1 MPAMARDSERP
12 EATAAREGEV
22 LWTPPPGFAE
32 RSRMGRFLAEV
43 ETARGTR
50 FDGYDAAWRWS
61 VDEPEAFWGA
71 LWRHFDV
78 AGDRGEKVLGRTE
91 MPGAEWFPGTR
102 LSYVENLFR
111 QARAERPALVV
122 ASEGAAP
129 REVSWAELEAK
140 VAAAAAALAGLGVA
154 SGDRVAGYLPNGEE
168 ALVAFL
174 ATASLGAIWTC
185 CSPDFGAKS
194 AVDRLR
200 LVEPKV
206 LVAVEGYRYGGKAI
220 DRSAE
225 LAAIRAALPALA
237 ATVLVASPARAGE
250 IEAIA
255 WEDLLTRGR
264 GARLETPRFPFE
276 HPLWILYSSGTT
288 GPPKAIVQSQ
298 GGILLEHLKS
308 NGLHLDLG
316 PDDRFFWFSTTGWMM
331 WNKLVGGLL
340 VGSTVVLYDGNP
352 GFPDLGALWRLAA
365 DVGISYFGASAA
377 FLDACRRAGVAPREL
392 GLERLRALG
401 STGSPLSPAGFA
413 WVYREIDPGI
423 WLQSVSGGTD
433 VCTAFVGACP
443 YAPVKAGELQRRCLG
458 AKVEAFDEAGRPLVG
473 EVGELVLTAPMPSM
487 PVRFWNDP
495 DDARY
500 RESYFD
506 VYPGVWRHGD
516 WIKITP
522 EGGAVLYGR
531 SDATLNRHGVRM
543 GSAEIYAV
551 VEAVPGVVDSLV
563 VDVELAGRS
572 AWMGL
577 FVVPSPGRALDAAL
591 DGAIRAALRRELSP
605 RHVPD
610 AIVAVAA
617 VPKTLNGKKL
627 EIPVKKILGGRAP
640 EQAANLGSVADPE
653 ALRAFVALG
662 ERLRAGEL

>member
-1 MPAMARDSERP
+1 MSAAPKGSEDLVV
-12 EATAAREGEV
+12 REGDV

-43 ETARGTR
+43 GERRGAR
-50 FDGYDAAWRWS
+50 FEGYDDAWRWS
-61 VDEPEAFWGA
+61 VEEPEAFWDA
-71 LWRHFDV
+71 VWRHFDV
-78 AGDRGEKVLGRTE
+78 AGERGARVLGRAE

-102 LSYVENLFR
+102 VSYVEHLFR
-111 QARAERPALVV
+111 QASAERPALIV
-122 ASEGAAP
+122 AGEAAPP
-129 REVSWAELEAK
+129 REVAWAELEAK
-140 VAAAAAALAGLGVA
+140 VAAAAAALAELGVGE
-154 SGDRVAGYLPNGEE
+154 GDRVAAYLPNGEE
-168 ALVAFL
+168 AVVAFL
-174 ATASLGAIWTC
+174 AAASLGAVWTC

-206 LVAVEGYRYGGKAI
+206 LVAVEGYRYGGKSI

-225 LAAIRAALPALA
+225 LAAIRDALPGLA
-237 ATVLVASPARAGE
+237 ATVLVATPERARSIGALPWSE
-250 IEAIA
+250 
-255 WEDLLTRGR
+255 LLERGR
-264 GARLETPRFPFE
+264 GARLEPRRLPFE

-308 NGLHLDLG
+308 IGLHLDLG
-316 PDDRFFWFSTTGWMM
+316 PGERFFWFTTTGWMM
-331 WNKLVGGLL
+331 WNLLIGGLL
-340 VGSTVVLYDGNP
+340 VGTTVVLYDGNP

-365 DVGISYFGASAA
+365 ATGITYFGASAA
-377 FLDACRRAGVAPREL
+377 FVDACRRAGVVPRDL
-392 GLERLRALG
+392 GLERLRSLG

-413 WVYREIDPGI
+413 WIYREIDPAL

-433 VCTAFVGACP
+433 VCTAFLGGCP

-458 AKVEAFDEAGRPLVG
+458 AKVESFDEEGRPLVG

-500 RESYFD
+500 LESYFD
-506 VYPGVWRHGD
+506 LYPGVWRHGD
-516 WIKITP
+516 WIKITA
-522 EGGAVLYGR
+522 EGSAVLYGR

-563 VDVELAGRS
+563 VDVELPGRE

-577 FVVPSPGRALDAAL
+577 FVVPAAGRALDEAL
-591 DGAIRAALRRELSP
+591 REAIRGALRRELSP

-610 AIVAVAA
+610 AVLAVGA

-627 EIPVKKILGGRAP
+627 EIPVKKILGGKAP

-653 ALRAFVALG
+653 ALRAFVAVG
-662 ERLRAGEL
+662 EKLRAGEL

>member
-1 MPAMARDSERP
+1 MD
-12 EATAAREGEV
+12 
-22 LWTPPPGFAE
+22 
-32 RSRMGRFLAEV
+32 
-43 ETARGTR
+43 
-50 FDGYDAAWRWS
+50 D
-61 VDEPEAFWGA
+61 PEAFWGA
-71 LWRHFDV
+71 VWEHFEV
-78 AGDRGEKVLGRTE
+78 AGERGERVLGRSE
-91 MPGAEWFPGTR
+91 MPGAEWFPGASV
-102 LSYVENLFR
+102 SYVEHLFG
-111 QARAERPALVV
+111 QARAGQPALIV
-122 ASEGAAP
+122 ATEDAPP
-129 REVSWAELEAK
+129 REVSWLELETK
-140 VAAAAAALAGLGVA
+140 VAAAAAALGALGVER
-154 SGDRVAGYLPNGEE
+154 GDRVAGYLPNGEE
-168 ALVAFL
+168 AVVAFL
-174 ATASLGAIWTC
+174 ATATIGAIWTC
-185 CSPDFGAKS
+185 CSPDFGTKS

-206 LVAVEGYRYGGKAI
+206 LLAVEGYRYGGKAI
-220 DRSAE
+220 DRRGE
-225 LAAIRAALPALA
+225 LAAIRAELPGLL
-237 ATVLVASPARAGE
+237 ATVLVAPAERARAVAAMPWSE
-250 IEAIA
+250 
-255 WEDLLTRGR
+255 LLERGR
-264 GARLETPRFPFE
+264 GAALETPRFAFD

-316 PDDRFFWFSTTGWMM
+316 PTDRFFWFSTTGWMM

-340 VGSTVVLYDGNP
+340 VGATVVLYDGSP
-352 GFPDLGALWRLAA
+352 GWPDLGALWRLAA
-365 DVGISYFGASAA
+365 TTGVSYFGASAA
-377 FLDACRRAGVAPREL
+377 YLDACRRAGISPRHL
-392 GLERLRALG
+392 GIEKLRALG

-413 WVYREIDPGI
+413 WVYREVAPRI

-433 VCTAFVGACP
+433 VCTAFLGACP
-443 YAPVKAGELQRRCLG
+443 YVPVRAGELQCRCLG
-458 AKVEAFDEAGRPLVG
+458 AKVDAFDEAGRSLVG

-495 DDARY
+495 GDARY

-506 VYPGVWRHGD
+506 LYPGVWRHGD

-551 VEAVPGVVDSLV
+551 VEAVPGVADSLV
-563 VDVELAGRS
+563 VDVERPGRP

-577 FVVPSPGRALDAAL
+577 FVVPPPGREVDEALREE
-591 DGAIRAALRRELSP
+591 IRAAIRSALSP

-610 AIVAVAA
+610 AILAVAA

-627 EIPVKKILGGRAP
+627 EIPVKKILGGSAP
-640 EQAANLGSVADPE
+640 EQAANLGSVAAPE
-653 ALRAFVALG
+653 ALRAFVAIG

>member
-1 MPAMARDSERP
+1 MRAI
-12 EATAAREGEV
+12 REGDV
-22 LWTPPPGFAE
+22 LWTPPPGFAQ
-32 RSRMGRFLAEV
+32 RSRMARFLAEV
-43 ETARGTR
+43 ETRRGER
-50 FDGYDAAWRWS
+50 FEDYAAAWRWS
-61 VDEPEAFWGA
+61 VDDLEGFWGA
-71 LWRHFDV
+71 VWEHFDI
-78 AGDRGEKVLGRTE
+78 AGERGPRVLGSVE
-91 MPGAEWFPGTR
+91 MPGAEWFPGAR
-102 LSYVENLFR
+102 LSYVEHLFR
-111 QARAERPALVV
+111 QAVGDRPALVV
-122 ASEGAAP
+122 ASEAAAP

-154 SGDRVAGYLPNGEE
+154 AGDRVAAYLPNGEE

-174 ATASLGAIWTC
+174 AAASLGAIWTC

-200 LVEPKV
+200 QVEPKV
-206 LVAVEGYRYGGKAI
+206 LFAVDGYRYGGKAV
-220 DRSAE
+220 DRAAD
-225 LAAIRAALPALA
+225 LAAIRAALPGLA
-237 ATVLVASPARAGE
+237 ATVLVAPPDRARGVGAL
-250 IEAIA
+250 A
-255 WEDLLTRGR
+255 WEELLARGR
-264 GARLETPRFPFE
+264 GAALAPRRLPFE

-308 NGLHLDLG
+308 NALHLDLG
-316 PDDRFFWFSTTGWMM
+316 PDDRFFWFTTTGWMM

-340 VGSTVVLYDGNP
+340 VGATVVLYDGSP
-352 GFPDLGALWRLAA
+352 GWPDLGALWRLAA
-365 DVGISYFGASAA
+365 TAGITYFGASAA
-377 FLDACRRAGVAPREL
+377 YLDACRRAGVSPR
-392 GLERLRALG
+392 GLAAGRVRALG

-413 WVYREIDPGI
+413 WVYDEVEREV

-433 VCTAFVGACP
+433 VCTAFLGGCP
-443 YAPVKAGELQRRCLG
+443 FAPVRAGELQRRCLG
-458 AKVEAFDEAGRPLVG
+458 ARVEAFDEGGRPLVG

-495 DDARY
+495 DGSRY

-506 VYPGVWRHGD
+506 LYPGVWRHGD

-551 VEAVPGVVDSLV
+551 VEAVPGVADSLV
-563 VDVELAGRS
+563 VDVELPGRP

-577 FVVPSPGRALDAAL
+577 FVVPAAGRALDEAL
-591 DGAIRAALRRELSP
+591 VAQIRAALRTALSP

-610 AIVAVAA
+610 AVLGVPA

-627 EIPVKKILGGRAP
+627 EIPVKKILTGKSL
-640 EQAANLGSVADPE
+640 EQAANLGSVADPA
-653 ALRAFVALG
+653 ALSAFAAIG
-662 ERLRAGEL
+662 EKLRAGEL

>member
-1 MPAMARDSERP
+1 MREV
-12 EATAAREGEV
+12 REGAV
-22 LWTPPPGFAE
+22 LWSPPPGFAE
-32 RSRMGRFLAEV
+32 RSRMARFLGEV
-43 ETARGTR
+43 EARRGER
-50 FDGYDAAWRWS
+50 FADYAAAWRWS
-61 VDEPEAFWGA
+61 VHDLEGFWGA
-71 LWRHFDV
+71 VWEHFDV
-78 AGDRGEKVLGRTE
+78 AGERGERVLASAE
-91 MPGAEWFPGTR
+91 MPGADWFPGTR
-102 LSYVENLFR
+102 LSYVEHLFR
-111 QARAERPALVV
+111 QASDTRPALVV

-140 VAAAAAALAGLGVA
+140 VAAAAAALAGLGVEA
-154 SGDRVAGYLPNGEE
+154 GDRVAAYLPNGEE
-168 ALVAFL
+168 AVVAFL
-174 ATASLGAIWTC
+174 AAASLGAIWTC

-200 LVEPKV
+200 QVEPKV
-206 LVAVEGYRYGGKAI
+206 LLAVDGYRYGGKAV
-220 DRSAE
+220 DRSTE
-225 LAAIRAALPALA
+225 LATIRAALPGLA
-237 ATVLVASPARAGE
+237 ATVLVAPLDRAREAG
-250 IEAIA
+250 ALA
-255 WEDLLTRGR
+255 WEELLARGR
-264 GARLETPRFPFE
+264 GAALAPRRLPFD

-308 NGLHLDLG
+308 NALHLDLG
-316 PDDRFFWFSTTGWMM
+316 PDDRFFWFTTTGWMM
-331 WNKLVGGLL
+331 WNKLIGGLL
-340 VGSTVVLYDGNP
+340 VGATVVLYDGSP
-352 GFPDLGALWRLAA
+352 GWPDLGALWSLAA
-365 DVGISYFGASAA
+365 TAGVTYFGASAA
-377 FLDACRRAGVAPREL
+377 FLDACRRASVSPRGL
-392 GLERLRALG
+392 GAGRVRALG

-413 WVYREIDPGI
+413 WVYDEVDRHV

-433 VCTAFVGACP
+433 VCTAFLGGCP
-443 YAPVKAGELQRRCLG
+443 FAPVRAGELQRRCLG
-458 AKVEAFDEAGRPLVG
+458 ARVEAFDEAGRPRVA

-495 DDARY
+495 GDVRY

-506 VYPGVWRHGD
+506 LYPGVWRHGD
-516 WIKITP
+516 WIKITE

-563 VDVELAGRS
+563 VDVELAGRP

-577 FVVPSPGRALDAAL
+577 FVVPAPGRALDDELAR
-591 DGAIRAALRRELSP
+591 AIRATLRQELSP

-610 AIVAVAA
+610 AIVAIGA

-627 EIPVKKILGGRAP
+627 EIPAKRILGGRAP